1 MPDYNDRIHEG
12 RISVTEKPV
21 RVRIA
26 PSPTGY
32 FHVGSART
40 ALFNWLFA
48 RHHGGKFIVRIEDT
62 DRTRFN
68 PEAVADLTASLRWL
82 GLDWDE
88 GPEVGG
94 DHGPYVQ
101 SERLDL
107 YHHYADWLV
116 REGHAYKCYCSP
128 ERLEALRE
136 EQRRNKQQIG
146 YDRHCRTLTAAQR
159 AESEAQGITPVI
171 RLKAPLEGQ
180 TTFHDVVYGTITVE
194 NETLEDLI
202 LLKSDGF
209 PTYHLAVV
217 VDDHL
222 MAISHIMRGDEW
234 LPTVPQRIHIYNAF
248 GWEIPVY
255 AHLPLILAPSG
266 KGKLSKRHGGVEV
279 REFRRQGYLP
289 EAMVNYLARVGWS
302 YDDQTEIFSREELI
316 RYFDLSGINNSP
328 ARFSYERLEWMNG
341 YYIRQLDAADLARRL
356 VPFMAQAGFQVTAA
370 DLSPIVPLIQE
381 RLKTLADVVEWTDY
395 LFREQIEYDPGL
407 LIARKTTAAET
418 LAALRRAREEL
429 AALPGFDTETAEP
442 IMRTLAG
449 DLGLKVGQLFGMIR
463 VAATGKTVSPPLFET
478 LGVLGRARTLERMD
492 RAIEALARL
501 AE

>member
-1 MPDYNDRIHEG
+1 
-12 RISVTEKPV
+12 VTDKPV

-32 FHVGSART
+32 FHIGSART

-48 RHHGGKFIVRIEDT
+48 RRHGGKFIVRIEDT
-62 DRTRFN
+62 DRTRYD
-68 PEAVADLTASLRWL
+68 PEAVPDLVASLRWL

-94 DHGPYVQ
+94 EYGPYVQ
-101 SERLDL
+101 SERLHL
-107 YHHYADWLV
+107 YQPYAEQLLQ
-116 REGHAYKCYCSP
+116 EGHAYKCYCSP
-128 ERLEALRE
+128 ERLDAMRE
-136 EQRRNKQQIG
+136 EQRKEKRQVG

-159 AESEAQGITPVI
+159 AEYEAQDITPVV

-222 MAISHIMRGDEW
+222 MEISHIMRGDEW
-234 LPTVPQRIHIYNAF
+234 IPTVPKRIILYNAF

-255 AHLPLILAPSG
+255 AHLPLILAPTG

-316 RYFDLSGINNSP
+316 RYFDLAGINNSP

-341 YYIRQLDAADLARRL
+341 YYIRESDPDDLAGRL
-356 VPFMAQAGFQVTAA
+356 VPFLAEAGFDVTAA
-370 DLSPIVPLIQE
+370 EVRPLVPLVQE
-381 RLKTLADVVEWTDY
+381 RLKTLADVVEWTDFFFQEE
-395 LFREQIEYDPGL
+395 LVYDPAQLVG
-407 LIARKTTAAET
+407 KNVSAAES
-418 LAALRRAREEL
+418 LAALQQVR
-429 AALPGFDTETAEP
+429 GV
-442 IMRTLAG
+442 LAG
-449 DLGLKVGQLFGMIR
+449 LADFDAESIDTALRAQAEELGLKVGSMLGIVR
-463 VAATGKTVSPPLFET
+463 VAITGKAVAPPLFET
-478 LGVLGRARTLERMD
+478 LAILGREKS
-492 RAIEALARL
+492 LARIDRGINAL
-501 AE
+501 TTLTN

>member
-1 MPDYNDRIHEG
+1 
-12 RISVTEKPV
+12 VTDKPV

-48 RHHGGKFIVRIEDT
+48 RKHSGKFIVRIEDT
-62 DRTRFN
+62 DRTRYS
-68 PEAVADLTASLRWL
+68 PDAVADLVASLRWL

-94 DHGPYVQ
+94 DYGPYVQ
-101 SERLDL
+101 SDRLHL
-107 YHHYADWLV
+107 YQHYADRLV
-116 REGHAYKCYCSP
+116 QEGHAYKCYCSP
-128 ERLEALRE
+128 ERLQAVRE
-136 EQRRNKQQIG
+136 EQRKNKQQIG
-146 YDRHCRTLTAAQR
+146 YDRHCRNLTAAQR
-159 AESEAQGITPVI
+159 GAYEAQGITPVV
-171 RLKAPLEGQ
+171 RLQAPLEGQ
-180 TTFHDVVYGTITVE
+180 TTFHDIVYGTITVE
-194 NETLEDLI
+194 NEMLEDLI

-222 MAISHIMRGDEW
+222 MEISHIMRGDEW
-234 LPTVPQRIHIYNAF
+234 LPTVPNRIVLYRAF
-248 GWEIPVY
+248 GWEVPIY
-255 AHLPLILAPSG
+255 AHLPLILAPTG

-302 YDDQTEIFSREELI
+302 YDDQTEIFSRDELV
-316 RYFDLSGINNSP
+316 RYFDLSGINHSP

-341 YYIRQLDAADLARRL
+341 YYIRQLDPGDLAERL
-356 VPFMAQAGFQVTAA
+356 VPFMAEAGFAVTAA
-370 DLSPIVPLIQE
+370 ELRPIVPLIQE

-395 LFREQIEYDPGL
+395 FFRRNLEYDPVL
-407 LIARKTTAAET
+407 LVAKKTTAAES
-418 LAALRRAREEL
+418 LAALRRAREVL
-429 AALPGFDTETAEP
+429 AQLPDFQAETAEP
-442 IMRTLAG
+442 VMRTLAD
-449 DLGLKVGQLFGMIR
+449 DLGLKAGQLFGIIR

-478 LGVLGRARTLERMD
+478 LAILGRAKTLARID
-492 RAIEALARL
+492 RAIEALVPL
-501 AE
+501 AA